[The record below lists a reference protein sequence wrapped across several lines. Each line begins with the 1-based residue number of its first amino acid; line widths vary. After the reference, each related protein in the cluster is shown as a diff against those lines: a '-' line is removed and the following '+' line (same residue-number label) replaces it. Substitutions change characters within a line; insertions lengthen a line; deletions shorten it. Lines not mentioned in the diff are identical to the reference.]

1 MIEINLL
8 SSIGEKPKQKGLQ
21 ERFWFVLLVVV
32 LVECALLFGV
42 SAFEKSKIKH
52 LEEKKA
58 YLSNLS
64 DKIRV
69 LQNDEAKARQ
79 LVNTIS
85 ELEAGKN
92 LPVESLYALNSALPS
107 NIWLNRVEKQANT
120 LNISAS
126 SLDIDSISLFMNNL
140 LKEKIISEVRFNQGV
155 TKTNASQQKVY
166 QFSLICT
173 LRGNYGEK

>member
-21 ERFWFVLLVVV
+21 ERFWFILLIVV
-32 LVECALLFGV
+32 LVECALLFGLSV
-42 SAFEKSKIKH
+42 FEKSKIKH

-58 YLSNLS
+58 YLSSLS

-69 LQNDEAKARQ
+69 IQNDEAKARQ

-85 ELEAGKN
+85 KLEADKN
-92 LPVESLYALNSALPS
+92 LPVEILYALSNALPS
-107 NIWLNRVEKQANT
+107 NVWLNRVGKQANT

-140 LKEKIISEVRFNQGV
+140 LEQKIINEVRFNRGV
-155 TKTNASQQKVY
+155 TKTSASKQKVY

-173 LRGNYGEK
+173 LRGNYGTE